1 VQSPSQAASN
11 AASPSPSWITAT
23 VEHRV
28 LAQTVIS
35 RGDVHPEVAI
45 PIGVPTSTEGSPVV
59 TAIGI
64 SVGAEV
70 TEGTRV
76 AEVSGRPVFVL
87 QGEVPVYRP
96 LKPLMVGTDVEQ
108 LQRALGRLG
117 CDTSADGGVYGEATK
132 ACVARFY
139 ADAGYTP
146 IPTSPTDEADIA
158 AATQALIDAQTGID
172 SAQLT
177 LDRAQRG
184 PSDEE
189 ILAADTA
196 LNAAQRAYNDAVASG
211 DVAVAQALDAVT
223 RAQAALDELRN
234 SPEATPA
241 DVLAAENE
249 VAAASGALDSARRG
263 RQSTIADAI
272 DAITL
277 SQSARDALDLPPDAT
292 VELVAFGQATAA
304 RDRAQTTLDTLR
316 TATGPT
322 VPQGEVVFSPT
333 LPARAQRVIATLGP
347 LDSATSDGPV
357 AIGGSPGN
365 ELATLAA
372 GELVVSMTLRADEVA
387 LVRVGMEVDLLDEQS
402 NVSYTA
408 TITEIGAI
416 ARTTGDGQS
425 AFPVTITPAE
435 GLPDQLSGANV
446 RVTVTAASTAGPSL
460 VVPLAAVSSAADGST
475 NVSTLAPTADLDAD
489 PVIVPV
495 EVGLSAD
502 GFVAIK
508 SVTPGALNEGDK
520 VVVGR

>member
-1 VQSPSQAASN
+1 MSTSTSRPSLRLADTATDRPADLEAADTDGQDGGATAEPARAHRRRRRWWGVGAGALVTVVAAGWVVGQHVQSPSQAASN

-249 VAAASGALDSARRG
+249 VAAANGALDSARRG

-277 SQSARDALDLPPDAT
+277 SQSPATRSICRRTRLSSSWRSDRPQPPAIVPKQHST
-292 VELVAFGQATAA
+292 RF
-304 RDRAQTTLDTLR
+304 AQ
-316 TATGPT
+316 
-322 VPQGEVVFSPT
+322 
-333 LPARAQRVIATLGP
+333 LPARPCPRVKSCSVRRCPHGRNGSSPLSAHSIAPRQTVRWP
-347 LDSATSDGPV
+347 
-357 AIGGSPGN
+357 
-365 ELATLAA
+365 
-372 GELVVSMTLRADEVA
+372 LVVAPGTSWPHW
-387 LVRVGMEVDLLDEQS
+387 LL
-402 NVSYTA
+402 
-408 TITEIGAI
+408 
-416 ARTTGDGQS
+416 
-425 AFPVTITPAE
+425 
-435 GLPDQLSGANV
+435 
-446 RVTVTAASTAGPSL
+446 ASWSC
-460 VVPLAAVSSAADGST
+460 
-475 NVSTLAPTADLDAD
+475 
-489 PVIVPV
+489 
-495 EVGLSAD
+495 
-502 GFVAIK
+502 
-508 SVTPGALNEGDK
+508 
-520 VVVGR
+520 R